1 MSTYVQYR
9 LVPESLVDKYLCILT
24 KAVMVS
30 GRSMP
35 SRQQA
40 TTIAP
45 GSFFKIEPLNQASGS
60 HDHQLSAQ
68 DSPLIVPLRRQGNYL
83 LLDQQISQLASSSE
97 LLG

>member
-9 LVPESLVDKYLCILT
+9 LVPESLVEKYLCILT

-35 SRQQA
+35 CGQQA

-45 GSFFKIEPLNQASGS
+45 GSLSKIGPQNQASGS
-60 HDHQLSAQ
+60 
-68 DSPLIVPLRRQGNYL
+68 NT
-83 LLDQQISQLASSSE
+83 ISFQPKILH
-97 LLG
+97 